1 MSFIDINSSKIY
13 YQLIGE
19 GTPIVFISGW
29 TLSCDYWLPLVER
42 LKKKYC
48 CLLYD
53 ARGFGRSQPL
63 SLESGV
69 EIDDHSEDLHQL
81 ITSLKL
87 KDVNLV
93 GHGLGV
99 WTAVLCARQHPQ
111 DVLTLTA
118 LAPESEASEKD
129 SKSVELPSLWQQ
141 ASILLKDLAKVP
153 MVGNLVAWRYHNAPE
168 PYRTNLYQDFAKAD
182 RRAAFHLLASCM
194 GSDAKHR
201 FQQALSELY
210 IPTLLVRGT
219 EDRICSVELL
229 RSLFELIKA
238 GKLATIRGCDHF
250 PMLEYTDEFANLL
263 LGFFEQN
270 SGPKPIHALTR
281 R

>member
-1 MSFIDINSSKIY
+1 MSFIDLSSSKIY

-19 GTPIVFISGW
+19 GTPVVFISGW
-29 TLSCDYWLPLVER
+29 TLSCDYWLPLVEK
-42 LKKKYC
+42 LKKKHS

-63 SLESGV
+63 ATESGV
-69 EIDDHSEDLHQL
+69 EIDDHSEDLHEL
-81 ITSLKL
+81 ITLLKL

-99 WTAVLCARQHPQ
+99 WTSVLCARRHPQ

-118 LAPESEASEKD
+118 LAPESEVSEKD
-129 SKSVELPSLWQQ
+129 SKSVELPSFWQQ

-153 MVGNLVAWRYHNAPE
+153 MIGNLVAWRYHNAPE
-168 PYRTNLYQDFAKAD
+168 PYRTNLYQDFANAD

-194 GSDAKHR
+194 GNDAKHR

-219 EDRICSVELL
+219 EDRICSAQLL
-229 RSLFELIKA
+229 RALFEIIKI

-250 PMLEYTDEFANLL
+250 PMLEYTDEFASLL
-263 LGFFEQN
+263 LSFFEQN
-270 SGPKPIHALTR
+270 SSPRPNNALTR

>member
-1 MSFIDINSSKIY
+1 MSFISLNSTKIY
-13 YQLIGE
+13 YQMIGE
-19 GTPIVFISGW
+19 GTPVVFISGW
-29 TLSCDYWLPLVER
+29 TLSCDYWLPLVEK
-42 LKKKYC
+42 LKHKHL

-53 ARGFGRSQPL
+53 GRGFGRSQPL
-63 SLESGV
+63 AAESSV
-69 EIDDHSEDLHQL
+69 EIDDHAEDLHQL

-99 WTAVLCARQHPQ
+99 WTAALCTRQHPQ

-118 LAPESEASEKD
+118 LAPESEASAKD
-129 SKSVELPSLWQQ
+129 TKSVELPSFWQQ

-153 MVGNLVAWRYHNAPE
+153 MIGNLVAWRYHNAPD
-168 PYRTNLYQDFAKAD
+168 PFRSHLYEDFAKAD

-194 GSDAKHR
+194 GNDNRQR
-201 FQQALSELY
+201 FLQTLANLH
-210 IPTLLVRGT
+210 IPILLTRGS
-219 EDRICSVELL
+219 EDRICSAQLL
-229 RSLFELIKA
+229 RSLFELISS

-250 PMLEYTDEFANLL
+250 PMLEYTEEFANLL
-263 LGFFEQN
+263 LSFFEQN
-270 SGPKPIHALTR
+270 AMLKGNQALTR

>member
-1 MSFIDINSSKIY
+1 MAFIDLSASKIY

-29 TLSCDYWLPLVER
+29 TLSCNYWLPLVEK
-42 LKKKYC
+42 LKKHHT
-48 CLLYD
+48 CLIYD

-63 SLESGV
+63 SPDAGV
-69 EIDDHSEDLHQL
+69 DIEDHAEDLHEL
-81 ITSLKL
+81 ISKLKL

-99 WTAVLCARQHPQ
+99 WTAVLCTRQHPQ

-118 LAPESEASEKD
+118 LAPESEVSEHD

-153 MVGNLVAWRYHNAPE
+153 MIGNLVAWRYHNAPE
-168 PYRTNLYQDFAKAD
+168 PFRSELYEDFAKAD
-182 RRAAFHLLASCM
+182 RRAAFHLLASCK
-194 GSDAKHR
+194 GQDVLKR
-201 FQQALSELY
+201 FLHTLSELY
-210 IPTLLVRGT
+210 NPILLVRGA
-219 EDRICSVELL
+219 EDRICSAELL
-229 RSLFELIKA
+229 RSLFETIRS

-250 PMLEYTDEFANLL
+250 PMLEFTDEFANLL
-263 LGFFEQN
+263 LNFFEQN